1 MGKDR
6 LQCPSPFHS
15 HQSNLSLYDIY
26 GQGHASLPSQNE
38 EAAASCAS
46 CYRCNEELKAE
57 GNGEQ
62 VTAVVVV
69 MVDTPCECCT
79 TDNQVFS
86 TSHINFGLG
95 STELP
100 AVTLQHA

>member
-1 MGKDR
+1 MGKDH
-6 LQCPSPFHS
+6 LQCPSPFRS
-15 HQSNLSLYDIY
+15 HQSNLSLQDIY

-57 GNGEQ
+57 GNREQ
-62 VTAVVVV
+62 VTAVVIVTVV
-69 MVDTPCECCT
+69 ST

-100 AVTLQHA
+100 AVTLQHV